1 MTRAAALALCA
12 VLPAAAICDPS
23 AAGLRVNGLV
33 DPGDVTR
40 PCFTWRMD
48 DSRPGAR
55 QTAYRIVVRGRGL
68 AGCAW
73 DSGWVESAE
82 SANIPYCGVRLGVQR
97 AYTWEVSLR
106 NAFGETLPPARAMF
120 GTGLPSSADWG
131 KAAWIS
137 PPGEGTPYANA
148 AVFRRTVSNARR
160 VREAWLTVAS
170 LGAYTASINGEALP
184 EFLKGG
190 FTQPETTRHSTTF
203 EVTRL
208 WKADPGAVNTLSATV
223 APSWWRCQLMR
234 RTYPPPKTYPE
245 SDVRHPKNSALKAV
259 LTLRYD
265 DGTEERVATDPSWVS
280 AYTGPVVTAGI
291 FEGEVYDA
299 RRREGGFVPSVTN
312 TDFRGEVRSRP
323 GAAVRLRE
331 DLALAPKALSV
342 LRGVE
347 GDDGSRFG
355 RACVVRRPDQSK
367 PVAVSPGETL
377 LVDFGQNC
385 AAVPRIEIDAPNGAV
400 VRMRFSEMLN
410 DGYGE
415 KSRGNDGPGGTP
427 YLSNLRGIE
436 ASVTYV
442 SCGGW
447 QKYVPSFTFFGYRYM
462 SVSVSAPVTLAKVES
477 VPVSSVAAEDE
488 SPVVETGDERVNR
501 LAQNV
506 RWGFRSNYL
515 AVPTD
520 CPQRNERLG
529 WTADTRAFLSAA
541 CWSADVRAFIA
552 KWLADLRDCQPE
564 NGAFGSYAPQ
574 VWGAG
579 FGAVGCWGDAGVL
592 VPHALYRRYGDA
604 ALVREHWS
612 AMVRHMDFLEAH
624 GGPDKHYYGDWQA
637 FEHACRRPDRPYLCQ
652 EEPYKECFSR
662 FFYVWDCVAMR
673 ELAAAIGEPVER
685 WESLERKARDGF
697 RRDYVGPDGLL
708 LEHLRGQ
715 GSDLFALKLGLV
727 EGEAARR
734 TLEHLKG
741 DIAAHGDCLQTG
753 FHGTSIF
760 LETLSELGEDALAY
774 TLLLQRKNPSWLY
787 SVDQGATTVWERW
800 DAYRRDVGF
809 NDPGMNSFNHYAYG
823 AVYSWMVSV
832 MCGIREDPA
841 KPGMRRFVFAPR
853 PDRRVG
859 FAKGAYDSVYGRISS
874 EWKYAAD
881 GALEWRF
888 SVPANTIATVRP
900 PDGSRPVEYGPGSYT
915 LRFAPGAAEG
925 DGK

>member
-1 MTRAAALALCA
+1 MTYAIAI
-12 VLPAAAICDPS
+12 AICAAMPVAATCAPS

-33 DPGDVTR
+33 SPGDVVT
-40 PCFTWRMD
+40 PSFTWRMD

-55 QTAYRIVVRGRGL
+55 QAAYRIVVREHG
-68 AGCAW
+68 AGETPAW
-73 DSGWVESAE
+73 DSGWVEDAE
-82 SANIPYCGVRLGVQR
+82 SANVPYAGRRLGLQR
-97 AYTWEVSLR
+97 AYEWEVSLR
-106 NAFGETLPPARAMF
+106 NAFGETLPPVRSGF
-120 GTGLPSSADWG
+120 GTGLPCAADWG
-131 KAAWIS
+131 AAAWIS
-137 PPGEGTPYANA
+137 PSGEGATNANA
-148 AVFRRTVSNARR
+148 AVFRRAVSNASR
-160 VREAWLTVAS
+160 VKEAWLTVAS
-170 LGAYTASINGEALP
+170 LGAYTATVNGEALP
-184 EFLKGG
+184 EYLKGG
-190 FTQPETTRHSTTF
+190 FTQPEMTRHSSTF
-203 EVTRL
+203 EITRL
-208 WKADPGAVNTLSATV
+208 WNLESGATNLLSATV

-234 RTYPPPKTYPE
+234 RTYSPPKAHPGPN
-245 SDVRHPKNSALKAV
+245 VRSFRKSALKAV
-259 LTLRYD
+259 LKLRYE
-265 DGTEERVATDPSWVS
+265 DGSEDRVETDSSWVS

-299 RRREGGFVPSVTN
+299 RRGETGFAPSVTN
-312 TDFRGEVRSRP
+312 DDFRGEVRCRP
-323 GAAVRLRE
+323 GAAVRLRD
-331 DLALAPKALSV
+331 DLLLRPRALSV
-342 LRGVE
+342 LCGVE
-347 GDDGSRFG
+347 GADGERFG
-355 RACVVRRPDQSK
+355 RACVVRRPG
-367 PVAVSPGETL
+367 PAAPTALAPGETL

-385 AAVPRIEIDAPNGAV
+385 AAVPRVELEAPEGAV

-410 DGYGE
+410 DGFGE

-442 SCGGW
+442 ARGGR
-447 QKYVPSFTFFGYRYM
+447 QRYEPSFTFFGYRYM
-462 SVSVSAPVTLAKVES
+462 AVSVSAPVTLASVES

-488 SPVVETGDERVNR
+488 SPVVETGDARVNR

-529 WTADTRAFLSAA
+529 WTADTRAFVSAA
-541 CWSADVRAFIA
+541 CWSADVRAFLA

-564 NGAFGSYAPQ
+564 NGAFASYAPQ

-579 FGAVGCWGDAGVL
+579 YGAVGCWGDAGVL

-604 ALVREHWS
+604 ALVRGHWP
-612 AMVRHMDFLEAH
+612 AMVRHMEFLEAH

-662 FFYVWDCVAMR
+662 LFYVWDCMAMR

-685 WESLERKARDGF
+685 WAGLERKVREDF
-697 RRDYVGPDGLL
+697 RRDYIGTDGLL

-715 GSDLFALKLGLV
+715 GSDLFVLKLGLV
-727 EGEAARR
+727 EGDAARR

-741 DIAAHGDCLQTG
+741 DIVAHGDCLQTG

-760 LETLSELGEDALAY
+760 LETLSELGEDSLAY

-823 AVYSWMVSV
+823 AVYAWMVSV
-832 MCGIREDPA
+832 MGGIREDPA
-841 KPGMRRFVFAPR
+841 APGMRRFVLAPR

-859 FAKGAYDSVYGRISS
+859 FAKVAYDSVYGRISS
-874 EWKYAAD
+874 EWRYMAD
-881 GALEWRF
+881 GALEWSF
-888 SVPANTIATVRP
+888 TVPANVVATVRL
-900 PDGSRPVEYGPGSYT
+900 PDGSPASEYGPGTYSM
-915 LRFAPGAAEG
+915 RFAAT
-925 DGK
+925 GKGNGK